1 MSLSLSKISFLN
13 ILITALTF
21 SIVLGFFSIK
31 NTNKY
36 YDSRVKQQEKLYVD
50 KNKALVKNEVL
61 RVVDRIKTL
70 EAITYDLLKNKLEE
84 KTDFIHSFFLNSY
97 NKKLSA
103 KQLIAKYK
111 VALDTFTWDNKSGY
125 FYIFDTEGTILY
137 HGTNQY
143 YVNKNIF
150 SLKNK
155 NIQFKEFIK
164 DTIKKDENFG
174 KYKWNKPNGTID
186 NKYKKYVFA
195 KKIEKFNIYIAA
207 GMYKD
212 ELQKK
217 VQKSIFNELKTE
229 RFGDGNYGYFWIHDL
244 DYTMLVHPDQ
254 TLLMKDMK
262 DWKTSDDQYLF
273 RNIDKLVKEKQSG
286 YINYIWN
293 RPDKVESEDNK
304 TSYVYLIKEWDMV
317 IGSGFYLTELRDIL
331 STEKKLIKD
340 SLYKNLKENLLL
352 IAILIILSILS
363 ALFVSS
369 RIKKIELSRKEQMNM
384 LEQYKLILNKSA
396 VVSKTD
402 KDGII
407 TYVNDAFAKISG
419 FKDNEAIGKSHN
431 IIRHPESPKSQFR
444 ALWRRVQRGEIWKG
458 VIKNKN
464 KNGTNY
470 YNSTTIVPIKD
481 AGGTIIEYIS
491 SSTDVTE
498 LIENRTKLKSIF
510 STDSLTGLGNRVSL
524 INNISKNQNGVLA
537 IINIDRFKEIND
549 TLGLESG
556 DEIIKELGIRIFNY
570 VNDENY
576 TLYRVQADIFALYTL
591 NKTQEEVVNTVS
603 MLINTVGKK
612 PYIIN
617 NSNIILT
624 YTSGIASDNENLF
637 TYADIALSE
646 AKNRNI
652 RIKVYDDSMNNI
664 EEYKQNILWVQRLYE
679 AISEDNIVPFFQPIY
694 NYRTQKIEKYEC
706 LMRLLEN
713 KKIVLPDEYL
723 HVAKKTKLYP
733 ELTYKMVEK
742 SIDKFA
748 FLDEE
753 FSINLS
759 IEDLMNEKLMDYIF
773 DYAQKNNV
781 FKRLVLEIV
790 ESEEIK
796 DSDFISKT
804 IKKFKEEGSKIA
816 IDDFGSGYSNYDY
829 LISLQADYI
838 KIDGSIVN
846 HVVDDDR
853 TAEVVKSIVNFAKKS
868 NMKTIAEFVSSKEID
883 DKVRSL
889 GVDYAQGFHYGKA
902 EPELIS

>member
-1 MSLSLSKISFLN
+1 MAI
-13 ILITALTF
+13 
-21 SIVLGFFSIK
+21 
-31 NTNKY
+31 
-36 YDSRVKQQEKLYVD
+36 Q
-50 KNKALVKNEVL
+50 KNKELVKREIL
-61 RVVDRIKTL
+61 RVIQRIKTMEL
-70 EAITYDLLKNKLEE
+70 ITYNTHKKELKERIN
-84 KTDFIHSFFLNSY
+84 FFHNIFTNSY
-97 NKKLSA
+97 NKHLTK
-103 KQLIAKYK
+103 KELISTYK
-111 VALDTFTWDNKSGY
+111 NELNSFTWDNNSGY
-125 FYIFDTEGTILY
+125 FYIFDTNGIILY
-137 HGTNQY
+137 HGKNDN

-150 SLKNK
+150 DLAKNNLELQEFLK
-155 NIQFKEFIK
+155 E
-164 DTIKKDENFG
+164 TIKKDENFG
-174 KYKWNKPNGTID
+174 KYTWYKPNTNTNT
-186 NKYKKYVFA
+186 NKQYKKYVYA
-195 KKIEKFNIYIAA
+195 KKIDKLKIYIAA
-207 GMYKD
+207 GMYKN
-212 ELQKK
+212 ELQKE
-217 VQKSIFNELKTE
+217 VQGIIFNELKTE
-229 RFGDGNYGYFWIHDL
+229 RFGDGNYGYFWIHNL
-244 DYTMLVHPDQ
+244 NNIMLVHPDK
-254 TLLMKDMK
+254 TLLLKNMK
-262 DWKTSDDQYLF
+262 DWKTSDGQYLF
-273 RNIDKLVKEKQSG
+273 RNIEKLVKEKKAG

-293 RPDKVESEDNK
+293 RPDKVEIEDHK

-352 IAILIILSILS
+352 MIALVILSILS
-363 ALFVSS
+363 ALFISN

-384 LEQYKLILNKSA
+384 LEQYKLILDKSA

-402 KDGII
+402 INGII
-407 TYVNDAFAKISG
+407 TYVNDGFSKISG
-419 FKDNEAIGKSHN
+419 YEKDEVIGKPHS
-431 IIRHPESPKSQFR
+431 IVRHPESPKSQFKS
-444 ALWRRVQRGEIWKG
+444 LWRIIQKGNVCKG
-458 VIKNKN
+458 VIKNQTKDN
-464 KNGTNY
+464 NSY
-470 YNSTTIVPIKD
+470 YNSTTIVAIRD
-481 AGGTIIEYIS
+481 ANGNIIEYIS
-491 SSTDVTE
+491 SGTDITE

-549 TLGLESG
+549 TFGLESG

-591 NKTQEEVVNTVS
+591 NKTQEEVVKTVS

-652 RIKVYDDSMNNI
+652 RIKVYDNSMNNI
-664 EEYKQNILWVQRLYE
+664 EEYKQNILWVERLYV
-679 AISEDNIVPFFQPIY
+679 AIAEDNIVPFFQPIY
-694 NYRTQKIEKYEC
+694 NYHTQKIEKYEC

-713 KKIVLPDEYL
+713 SKVIFPGEYL
-723 HVAKKTKLYP
+723 PVAKKTKLYP

-748 FLDEE
+748 SLNEE

-759 IEDLMNEKLMDYIF
+759 IEDLMNEELMDFIF

-804 IKKFKEEGSKIA
+804 IKKFKEEGSKVA

-883 DKVRSL
+883 AKIRSL
-889 GVDYAQGFHYGKA
+889 GVDYAQGFYYGKA
-902 EPELIS
+902 EPELLD